1 MIRKKKKNH
10 YFQKGTSKIN
20 MENRR
25 KMIQASWEKKK
36 VKPPVNKARFF

>member
-1 MIRKKKKNH
+1 MIRKKKNH

-25 KMIQASWEKKK
+25 KMIQASWEKRESKTNSQQGK
-36 VKPPVNKARFF
+36 NF